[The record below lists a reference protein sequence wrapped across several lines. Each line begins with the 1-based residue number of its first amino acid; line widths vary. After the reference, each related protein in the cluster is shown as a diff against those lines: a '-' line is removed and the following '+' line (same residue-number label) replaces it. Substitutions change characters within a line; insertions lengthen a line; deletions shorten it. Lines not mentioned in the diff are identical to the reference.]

1 MPIPGCASNQPDPDP
16 GAEEVGPR
24 GVPAQPS
31 QPRGGAAG
39 WLSNDLIWNV
49 KVVEPRTVLFQT
61 FVLASSILPILHSKI
76 FVSGISGRS
85 LGGD

>member
-1 MPIPGCASNQPDPDP
+1 MPIPGCASNQPDSDP

-39 WLSNDLIWNV
+39 WLIKDLIW
-49 KVVEPRTVLFQT
+49 KMKEPRTVLFKT
-61 FVLASSILPILHSKI
+61 LVLVTSHTS
-76 FVSGISGRS
+76 F
-85 LGGD
+85 

>member
-1 MPIPGCASNQPDPDP
+1 MPIPGCASNQPDSDP

-39 WLSNDLIWNV
+39 WLINDLIWNV
-49 KVVEPRTVLFQT
+49 KVVEPRTVLFKT
-61 FVLASSILPILHSKI
+61 LVLVTSHTS
-76 FVSGISGRS
+76 F
-85 LGGD
+85 